1 VFAVFMTLDFIDF
14 KELGL
19 GLAVAVL
26 IDATIIRGVL
36 LPASMKLLG
45 DWNWYLPRW
54 LEWLPRVS
62 HEPPPPNVS
71 GVPPARPAKA

>member
-1 VFAVFMTLDFIDF
+1 
-14 KELGL
+14 
-19 GLAVAVL
+19 
-26 IDATIIRGVL
+26 
-36 LPASMKLLG
+36 MKLLG

-62 HEPPPPNVS
+62 HEPPPPDVS